1 MLDLQHSGSL
11 WCLIMEWK
19 TNKAVYGAEEKKG
32 SCGFRQGGH
41 RGEPF
46 RGAYK
51 ITPSQISANLGLALR
66 DQ

>member
-1 MLDLQHSGSL
+1 MRTG
-11 WCLIMEWK
+11 WGEEGLIR
-19 TNKAVYGAEEKKG
+19 NKA
-32 SCGFRQGGH
+32 GGH